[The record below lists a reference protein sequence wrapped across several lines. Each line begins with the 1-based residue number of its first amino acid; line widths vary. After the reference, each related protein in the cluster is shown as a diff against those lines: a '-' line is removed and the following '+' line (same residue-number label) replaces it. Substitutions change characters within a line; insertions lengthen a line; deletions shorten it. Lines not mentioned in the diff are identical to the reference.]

1 MPNDRNLCKMQF
13 SLTHETR
20 ARFIEA
26 LVSHRCDVDESDLKN
41 KKTISDAMLRV
52 LRGWIYEYIHKHEQ
66 CEGIPETSIDT
77 RSVSYLESTSGN
89 SSNGTGSSNTNGRS
103 EVEPSASNGSLLK
116 QHNDEI
122 NREIDDSTSKLKT
135 MQAKKQELEE
145 SIKDMQD
152 SLNALKHDKANSE
165 EIMSEIN
172 QLLDSKEV

>member
-1 MPNDRNLCKMQF
+1 MKDDQDLSKMQF
-13 SLTHETR
+13 SLTHDTR

-26 LVSHRCDVDESDLKN
+26 LASYRRDVDKVNLKS
-41 KKTISDAMLRV
+41 KKSVTDAILMV
-52 LRGWIYEYIHKHEQ
+52 LREWIHEYIQKHEQ

-103 EVEPSASNGSLLK
+103 EVESSTSNGSLLK

>member
-1 MPNDRNLCKMQF
+1 MQDDQDLSKMQF

-26 LVSHRCDVDESDLKN
+26 LVSHRFDVDKVNLNS
-41 KKTISDAMLRV
+41 KKSVTNAILSV
-52 LRGWIYEYIHKHEQ
+52 LREWIYEYIQEHEQ
-66 CEGIPETSIDT
+66 YEDTSETSINT
-77 RSVSYLESTSGN
+77 RSVSYLKSTSGN
-89 SSNGTGSSNTNGRS
+89 SSNGTGNSNTNGRS
-103 EVEPSASNGSLLK
+103 EVEPSTSNGSLLK

-152 SLNALKHDKANSE
+152 SLNALKHDKASSE

>member
-1 MPNDRNLCKMQF
+1 MEDYRNLCKMQF
-13 SLTHETR
+13 SLTHQTR
-20 ARFIEA
+20 TRFIEA
-26 LVSHRCDVDESDLKN
+26 LAFYRCDVDRSDLKN
-41 KKTISDAMLRV
+41 KKAISDAILRV
-52 LRGWIYEYIHKHEQ
+52 LREWIYEYIHKHEQ
-66 CEGIPETSIDT
+66 CEGKPETFIET
-77 RSVSYLESTSGN
+77 RSVPYLKSTSGN

-103 EVEPSASNGSLLK
+103 EVESSTFNGSLLK

-152 SLNALKHDKANSE
+152 SLNALKHDKASSE

>member
-1 MPNDRNLCKMQF
+1 MKDDQDLSKMQF
-13 SLTHETR
+13 SLTHDTR

-26 LVSHRCDVDESDLKN
+26 LASYRCDVDKVNLKS
-41 KKTISDAMLRV
+41 KKSVTDAILRV
-52 LRGWIYEYIHKHEQ
+52 LREWIHEYIQKHEQ
-66 CEGIPETSIDT
+66 YEGTTETSIDT
-77 RSVSYLESTSGN
+77 RSVPYLESTCGN
-89 SSNGTGSSNTNGRS
+89 SSNGNSSSNTNGRS
-103 EVEPSASNGSLLK
+103 EVEASTSNGSLLK

-152 SLNALKHDKANSE
+152 SLNALKHDKASSE

-172 QLLDSKEV
+172 QLLDSKEM